1 MSSLDSLIR
10 LHRWQL
16 DEQRRRV
23 AELEALA
30 AKLRAELQRL
40 DQDHLG
46 EQRIVVDSPEAAYA
60 YSGYAKAM
68 NERRRKLS
76 ESLANTDQ
84 QTVAARVA
92 LGDAFQEVKRYR
104 DRRGQSLV
112 EPTPPAPTP
121 SAARHG
127 RVRDRGLPSQDRA
140 RGLNRARRLDADFH
154 VLSEARERRH
164 GELRGGDE
172 ADVADQGHRG

>member
-84 QTVAARVA
+84 QAVAARVA
-92 LGDAFQEVKRYR
+92 LGDAFQEVKRYETAAANRLLSQHRQLQRLQQR
-104 DRRGQSLV
+104 DMDEFAIAAYRRKI
-112 EPTPPAPTP
+112 
-121 SAARHG
+121 
-127 RVRDRGLPSQDRA
+127 
-140 RGLNRARRLDADFH
+140 
-154 VLSEARERRH
+154 ARE
-164 GELRGGDE
+164 D
-172 ADVADQGHRG
+172 